1 MIFFV
6 FINTSIFYKHIYY
19 MILQCIWSRYT
30 IYTDVDQNPRS
41 RPRGVTRY
49 LSLRGCAP
57 CGGWPAALHG
67 FGGPRWHGGQGMGL

>member
-1 MIFFV
+1 
-6 FINTSIFYKHIYY
+6 